1 MKLTNPKPD
10 LVIKHLE
17 DVQKTGIVDQTSTG
31 MIYLDIDDDFI
42 FKALEV
48 LRPFGYIRPGF
59 FTYPPPPV
67 GAHIKIVSAEEAM
80 DRELLPHKTPPS
92 PAPGEHNYYLGERV
106 DFEVER
112 AFPSQ
117 PKLRRY
123 GVVAKYKLKVVSP
136 ELDKIRMDLIGLAP
150 PKTGFYITLAVM
162 IEEIMG
168 PLTDP
173 MFEDGKNENSLTQ
186 KIKEEDL
193 DQDEIEKKGRSDA
206 DKSSKD
212 DKSKRSKGKDDKSP
226 EVGKSKTSK
235 QRRDKADKSSGDKNS
250 KKKKKE
256 KGKEYESTD
265 DKKKKSESKKT
276 EKKPDKIGNARKK
289 EEVIKKNLM
298 IASIVVNSLTVIV
311 LGFIINSE

>member
-1 MKLTNPKPD
+1 M
-10 LVIKHLE
+10 
-17 DVQKTGIVDQTSTG
+17 
-31 MIYLDIDDDFI
+31 
-42 FKALEV
+42 
-48 LRPFGYIRPGF
+48 
-59 FTYPPPPV
+59 
-67 GAHIKIVSAEEAM
+67 
-80 DRELLPHKTPPS
+80 
-92 PAPGEHNYYLGERV
+92 
-106 DFEVER
+106 
-112 AFPSQ
+112 
-117 PKLRRY
+117 
-123 GVVAKYKLKVVSP
+123 AKYKLKVVSP

>member
-1 MKLTNPKPD
+1 MKNPKPEVV
-10 LVIKHLE
+10 LKHLE
-17 DVQKTGIVDQTSTG
+17 DVPKMGIVDQTSTG

-42 FKALEV
+42 WKALEV
-48 LRPFGYIRPGF
+48 LRPFGYARPGF
-59 FTYPPPPV
+59 FVYPPPPV
-67 GAHIKIVSAEEAM
+67 GAHIKIVTAEEAM

-92 PAPGEHNYYLGERV
+92 PEPGEHNLYLGESV

-112 AFPSQ
+112 AYKSQ

-123 GVVAKYKLKVVSP
+123 GIVAKYKLKVVSP

-256 KGKEYESTD
+256 KGKEYGSTD

>member
-1 MKLTNPKPD
+1 MENPKPEVV
-10 LVIKHLE
+10 LKHLE
-17 DVQKTGIVDQTSTG
+17 DVPKMGIVDQTSTG

-42 FKALEV
+42 WKALEV
-48 LRPFGYIRPGF
+48 LRPFGYARPGF
-59 FTYPPPPV
+59 FVYPPPPV
-67 GAHIKIVSAEEAM
+67 GAHIKIVTAEEAM
-80 DRELLPHKTPPS
+80 DRELLPHKTPES
-92 PAPGEHNYYLGERV
+92 PEPGEHNLYLGEPV

-112 AFPSQ
+112 AYKSQ

-123 GVVAKYKLKVVSP
+123 GIVAKYKLKVVSP